1 LIPGELKRE
10 VIGMKRKSAAA
21 PLTLSLAIFMFASK
35 ITRLLVDYP
44 YPVLERFRLEYSVLD
59 IFELVVWVPAL
70 IAASFLVRR
79 GKPGGN
85 LIALGISS
93 VIIFQWSAV
102 MFGMVNFWSPVIVL
116 YVALA
121 GAAMISNWRDLPVLA
136 PMPSAPFS
144 FFLNSG
150 ILTLVL
156 IMISTYMG
164 LEIYGRL
171 TGGVPGLDPE
181 LLTTQS
187 YLDYADASLNEPII
201 FFVAAMP
208 LMLVGI
214 YNLPK
219 RNKLGYRTS
228 LAANVFAIG
237 LIIAKIMTGPMRQLV
252 EYSSIELISIFKLVI
267 GLLFIGLLVI
277 MTRKLAVEY
286 ELIYD
291 VKSDDYSVDIED
303 FRAK

>member
-1 LIPGELKRE
+1 
-10 VIGMKRKSAAA
+10 MKLKSAAA
-21 PLTLSLAIFMFASK
+21 PLTLSLAIFMFVSK
-35 ITRLLVDYP
+35 LARLFIDYP
-44 YPVLERFRLEYSVLD
+44 YPVLERFRLEYFVWD
-59 IFELVVWVPAL
+59 VFELVVWVPAL
-70 IAASFLVRR
+70 IAAAFLIQR
-79 GKPGGN
+79 KKTLGN

-93 VIIFQWSAV
+93 VLIFQWSAV

-136 PMPSAPFS
+136 PMPLAPFS

-156 IMISTYMG
+156 VAISAYMG
-164 LEIYGRL
+164 LEVYGRL
-171 TGGVPGLDPE
+171 AGGAPGLNPE
-181 LLTTQS
+181 LLTTQA

-201 FFVAAMP
+201 FFVAVMP

-228 LAANVFAIG
+228 LAANVFSIG
-237 LIIAKIMTGPMRQLV
+237 FIIAKIMTGPGRQLI
-252 EYSSIELISIFKLVI
+252 EYSSVELVSIVKTVV
-267 GLLFIGLLVI
+267 GLLLIALLVA
-277 MTRKLAVEY
+277 MTRKLAVDH

-291 VKSDDYSVDIED
+291 VKSDDYHVDLDD
-303 FRAK
+303 FRVE